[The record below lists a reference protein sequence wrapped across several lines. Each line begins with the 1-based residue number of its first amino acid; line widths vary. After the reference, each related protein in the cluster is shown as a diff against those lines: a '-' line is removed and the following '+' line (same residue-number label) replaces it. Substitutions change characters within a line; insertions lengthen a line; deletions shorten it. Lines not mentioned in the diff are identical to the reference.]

1 MKFLSPE
8 PQVTLYKAFPN
19 AFKSIISAGRTCYS
33 SRGIITDEQLEPIEK
48 WLPLA
53 QSMYEAG
60 HHTNFQHAHF
70 QFQLGNISRQSVWSF
85 LHSHPFYNSEQVSQR
100 YVEVK
105 PGNIAIPPLVGEA
118 LAIYTSTVNFQ
129 VEAYHTLIRLLLPI
143 TTEEYFKRFPARQ
156 NFEEEYQNNIKK
168 KCQEIARYILPVA
181 AFACMYH
188 TISGITLLRYYRLC
202 EQYDAPLEQRIIVQK
217 MIDELLRVE
226 PLYKNILQEPI
237 ALEATPEYEFFTD
250 HYHPTDILS
259 SRKIF
264 CDEFDRSLTGRVSK
278 LVDYKHYNEAI
289 LAQSVREV
297 LGIPQSEMNDN
308 DAIELVLH
316 PAKNRLLGET
326 LTLTTQS
333 KLGRAMVHPFY
344 TFRRKISHTADS
356 QDQRHRMTP
365 ASRPCLHTHFS
376 GEPDYIIPE
385 ILKRDDKALKFYTE
399 AMDRVW
405 SAINTL
411 KNSHGVSD
419 EFALYLLPNAV
430 SIRFTESADLLN
442 LHHKLKMRLCYN
454 AQEEIWKAS
463 LDEAE
468 QICEVNPRIGKYLL
482 PPCSI
487 RDLAGIQPPCPEGNR
502 YCGIKVWK
510 LDISEYER
518 VI

>member
-33 SRGIITDEQLEPIEK
+33 AKGIISDEQLEPMEK

-70 QFQLGNISRQSVWSF
+70 QFQLSNVSRHCIWSF

-105 PGNIAIPPLVGEA
+105 PGNVAIPQLDGEA
-118 LAIYTSTVNFQ
+118 LSLYTSTVNFQ
-129 VEAYHTLIRLLLPI
+129 IEAYHSLIQMLTPI
-143 TTEEYFKRFPARQ
+143 TTKEYFKRFPARQ
-156 NFEEEYQNNIKK
+156 KANNEYQNDIKK
-168 KCQEIARYILPVA
+168 KCQEIARYILPIA
-181 AFACMYH
+181 TFAYMYH

-202 EQYDAPLEQRIIVQK
+202 EQYDVPLEQWIIIRK
-217 MIDELLRVE
+217 MVDELLRVE
-226 PLYKNILQEPI
+226 PLYKNVLEEPI
-237 ALEATPEYEFFTD
+237 ALEATPEYEFFIH
-250 HYHPTDILS
+250 HYHPINILS
-259 SRKIF
+259 SRKTF

-278 LVDYKHYNEAI
+278 LADYKQNNEAI

-297 LGIPQSEMNDN
+297 LGVPQSEMSDD
-308 DAIELVLH
+308 DAIDLVLH

-333 KLGRAMVHPFY
+333 KLSRAMVHPSY

-365 ASRPCLHTHFS
+365 ASRPCLHAHFT

-385 ILKRDDKALKFYTE
+385 LIKLDDNTLKFYNDVME
-399 AMDRVW
+399 RVW

-411 KNSHGVSD
+411 KNSYGVSD

-430 SIRFTESADLLN
+430 SIRYTESADLLN

-468 QICEVNPRIGKYLL
+468 QIREINPRIGKHLL
-482 PPCSI
+482 PPCSV
-487 RDLAGIQPPCPEGNR
+487 RDLAGTQPLCPEGNR